1 MSATK
6 ISFVII
12 TYNRADDCLE
22 LLENISQ
29 LLYVQEMVE
38 DIVVLNNCSS
48 QSYKS
53 VENFVKKNDH
63 IPFKY
68 INASSNL
75 GVALGRNFAAEL
87 AEGDIM
93 VFVDDDIVIRDK
105 DILLKIV
112 ASFSPHTSATR
123 EIGVSC
129 FKVLYHSNGQMQQT
143 AFPHKDFNKYKNSSS
158 LITYYYVGCAHAFK
172 KNVWKIA
179 GNYPGNF
186 FYGMEEYDLGF
197 RVLNA
202 GYAIQYDASVV
213 MLHKESPLGRKTKA
227 ESLKM
232 FWINKSKVAW
242 KYLPKQYFYSTAL
255 LWSMEYLMKS
265 RFNLAHFFP
274 AVMQII
280 RIPFSE
286 KRTPLSK
293 ATLQYLKQVNARLW
307 Y

>member
-1 MSATK
+1 MTK

-53 VENFVKKNDH
+53 VENFVKENDH

-105 DILLKIV
+105 NILHSIV

-143 AFPHKDFNKYKNSSS
+143 AFPTKT
-158 LITYYYVGCAHAFK
+158 LIS
-172 KNVWKIA
+172 I
-179 GNYPGNF
+179 
-186 FYGMEEYDLGF
+186 
-197 RVLNA
+197 
-202 GYAIQYDASVV
+202 
-213 MLHKESPLGRKTKA
+213 KT
-227 ESLKM
+227 
-232 FWINKSKVAW
+232 
-242 KYLPKQYFYSTAL
+242 LPA
-255 LWSMEYLMKS
+255 
-265 RFNLAHFFP
+265 
-274 AVMQII
+274 
-280 RIPFSE
+280 
-286 KRTPLSK
+286 
-293 ATLQYLKQVNARLW
+293 
-307 Y
+307 